1 VLSGNSEFA
10 FPKNITRTII
20 DFGKDNCIGTE
31 CGEMQFGSSLLVCL
45 IILSLADVLNGPLK
59 YYSINKWVLAAVCAG
74 LIAVNLF
81 PVKIFTEFI
90 FNPAALIVIILLAS
104 LTAFSGFLVMAACV
118 VCAGLSAV
126 IISFIDRSSID
137 FIKGIWIFI
146 VVFLPL
152 ISFSRMPFN
161 AMLCGALIPL
171 FTDIADAANE
181 LISCGY
187 TIVQLGRNVS
197 FDAIISIVLF
207 SAGLSYVVHRMD
219 AKQQKT
225 E

>member
-1 VLSGNSEFA
+1 MDVLSE
-10 FPKNITRTII
+10 
-20 DFGKDNCIGTE
+20 
-31 CGEMQFGSSLLVCL
+31 
-45 IILSLADVLNGPLK
+45 PLK
-59 YYSINKWVLAAVCAG
+59 YYSINKWILSVVCAG

-81 PVKIFTEFI
+81 PVKIFTEFV

-104 LTAFSGFLVMAACV
+104 LSAYSGFLITTACV
-118 VCAGLSAV
+118 VCAVLSAV

-137 FIKGIWIFI
+137 FVKGIWIFI

-181 LISCGY
+181 LITCGY

-197 FDAIISIVLF
+197 FDAIIAVVLF
-207 SAGLSYVVHRMD
+207 SAGLSYIVHRLD
-219 AKQQKT
+219 IRQQKT